1 MCWEVIGD
9 PSGVEESSSCQA
21 QQVIG
26 EALKVCV
33 CVLGGDR
40 DPSGVEESSS
50 CQAQQVIGEA
60 LKVCVCVLGGDGR
73 PLWCGGVF
81 FLSGTAGHR

>member
-1 MCWEVIGD
+1 MCVYVCVCVCWKVIGD

-33 CVLGGDR
+33 CVCVCGGDR
-40 DPSGVEESSS
+40 
-50 CQAQQVIGEA
+50 
-60 LKVCVCVLGGDGR
+60 R